1 MSKLLRAD
9 LYRLLR
15 GGLAKTLLIVNG
27 LFTAALAVILRTEAY
42 FDSWLH
48 GTDVADFHNAVLLML
63 LLNALLFCPLFVRS
77 CVSGGGTARR
87 LAAGYSA
94 RKIALSAALTAFI
107 FVAALYALECAVCY
121 PCALSP
127 WCGYGAAGTVS
138 AHAQRI
144 LGGFALALAYCSCFV
159 FLSFCFRHGA
169 TALIACA
176 LALLFAWGWYD
187 WFGRALAYF
196 TGNGIGVPATV
207 LVTIAVQGL
216 SPHAILMTAFG
227 GYGGWALYIAC
238 GVVFAALCHCL
249 CTVVLRRKS
258 F

>member
-15 GGLAKTLLIVNG
+15 VGLTKVLLIVNG
-27 LFTAALAVILRTEAY
+27 LFAAALAVILRTEAY

-187 WFGRALAYF
+187 WFGRVLEYF
-196 TGNGIGVPATV
+196 IGSGIGVPVTV
-207 LVTIAVQGL
+207 FVTLAVQGL